1 MTRQYLTQNVYE
13 AFQQRMHFIFTEFDN
28 IFVSFSGGKDS
39 GLLLNLTLV
48 SKKKYYPSN
57 PSGYFI
63 RILKPNTPLQRNM
76 WSEPSRDC
84 PKIQW
89 WNCTGSASHGGPDL
103 LQQLSKCTGI
113 RGMIPSKNSG
123 SVPCR
128 SIPM

>member
-39 GLLLNLTLV
+39 GLLLNLTLDFQKNTTQV
-48 SKKKYYPSN
+48 N

-89 WNCTGSASHGGPDL
+89 WNCTGSAFPWRPGPA
-103 LQQLSKCTGI
+103 SAATKCTGI